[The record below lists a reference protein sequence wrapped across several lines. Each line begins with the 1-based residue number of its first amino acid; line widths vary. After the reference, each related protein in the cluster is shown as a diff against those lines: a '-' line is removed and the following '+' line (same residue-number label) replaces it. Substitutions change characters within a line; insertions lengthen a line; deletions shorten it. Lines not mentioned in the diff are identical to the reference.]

1 MKLRARSYFANQRD
15 AANFLENTSALTTIL
30 RAHAM
35 LIDDLL
41 NEAYVITAG
50 LQSDPVEQHSSLH
63 RRISGGR
70 FPVNLREVL
79 TSEI

>member
-50 LQSDPVEQHSSLH
+50 LQSDPVEQHSSL
-63 RRISGGR
+63 RISGGR